1 MKDKA
6 KQEEKHLETKIK
18 KSPSLNIEI
27 DVGRISAG
35 SGISSHGHSQ
45 EHIDDGHAR
54 SVINQKDSTGT
65 YGINYDTD
73 SETNSSI
80 SSSSSSDDEK
90 SKSLGSSSVPL
101 SRTSGTT
108 TPSGLMTPKRGSRR
122 NSSVSKIKGKF
133 FSFLLFSS
141 ILRYQFLSCDSYQFH
156 FLLTYNISPRRL
168 HAVDDK
174 RLCLKTVYTFPLLI
188 LIMNDR

>member
-1 MKDKA
+1 M
-6 KQEEKHLETKIK
+6 
-18 KSPSLNIEI
+18 
-27 DVGRISAG
+27 
-35 SGISSHGHSQ
+35 SSHGHSH
-45 EHIDDGHAR
+45 EHIGDSHAR

-90 SKSLGSSSVPL
+90 SKFLGSSSVPL

-122 NSSVSKIKGKF
+122 NSSVTKIKGKF
-133 FSFLLFSS
+133 FSFLLFCGISFSRVTHINSTSYWLIISYLEGYMLS
-141 ILRYQFLSCDSYQFH
+141 IINAYVWKQSVLFPFL
-156 FLLTYNISPRRL
+156 
-168 HAVDDK
+168 
-174 RLCLKTVYTFPLLI
+174 